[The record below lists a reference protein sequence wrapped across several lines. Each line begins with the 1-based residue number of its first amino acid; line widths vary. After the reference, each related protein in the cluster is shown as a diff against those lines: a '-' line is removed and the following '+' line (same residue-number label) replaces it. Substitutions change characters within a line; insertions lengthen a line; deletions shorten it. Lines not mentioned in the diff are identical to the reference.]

1 MWETLVVVFGGSW
14 YSHAISTRTRVQA
27 DLDQVVV
34 LGKVGGVEDV
44 GLEVIVDQRLPGRGQ
59 AEDVEAVGVDEVLHL
74 ALRHV
79 RRWTWVLQFEF
90 IGVEVALSWWCYLRM
105 FESFF
110 RDGISC
116 LLTLVSIPISHPAM
130 FTPPS
135 QTAFACATKAD
146 TTTERSIVLRTE
158 VLEERLSSEVTNV
171 EDWKR
176 TVKDIPTDTC
186 LSLRLCAQS
195 ETDECLK
202 VTAH

>member
-90 IGVEVALSWWCYLRM
+90 IGVEVALSWWC
-105 FESFF
+105 
-110 RDGISC
+110 
-116 LLTLVSIPISHPAM
+116 
-130 FTPPS
+130 
-135 QTAFACATKAD
+135 
-146 TTTERSIVLRTE
+146 
-158 VLEERLSSEVTNV
+158 
-171 EDWKR
+171 
-176 TVKDIPTDTC
+176 
-186 LSLRLCAQS
+186 
-195 ETDECLK
+195 
-202 VTAH
+202 